1 MKRLRICS
9 GVLSVA
15 WNARKVRP
23 AGAVLTATL
32 IVAGLGAGVGLSI
45 FRPFHHHWVFIQSA
59 FAATATDDPTTV
71 ELNPVVTPPNP
82 AKLHPVE
89 RVRRDEFGIV
99 GSFPLDEE
107 DLESLLYPS
116 VTEEE
121 KAAVLEG
128 LKFFTTP
135 HTAPEGLGPFAN
147 QRFCQGCHL
156 NSADVIR
163 KDRDRDEDEDRDKDK
178 DRDKDGDRDRDRDG
192 DKDRD
197 KDGDRDRD
205 RDRERENRDRLV
217 TTSSIASRASRS
229 SPTNFS
235 FTSFDPV
242 TGGGRAPDNVDAIF
256 NTGKTA
262 AFTLFGDFS
271 PSTVAFRSF
280 FTAGGVQRVR
290 PSLDACLPD
299 RIPLVSEDPNLAG
312 GIDPVTF
319 LSPLGFRRTTGERAA
334 PPYIGRGLIEAVF
347 DAEILANEAAQQN
360 PINSSLDQAGDFPE
374 CGSTDCLAG
383 RHNQN
388 TSNQAFVGGHT
399 DTRVGRLGLRAAGP
413 TLMQFM
419 IGGSQGELGF
429 TSPLLP
435 TEPFSITN
443 LNRPGCVV
451 PPGVPDPN
459 IPLSTPVSLRA
470 LIRLVSLPEFGKPL
484 LHVLKKKNPA
494 KPFPKGSPEERVQRG
509 AQLFGIDLVAFANRM
524 IPGRM
529 PAAGDGRDQHAIN
542 QADRKLNCAGCH
554 LPVVTT
560 GELPAE
566 VGAEHLSNV
575 WVPLFS
581 DLLIHRGPTIDA
593 ERIAPTQRLP
603 VAVQRVNDAGELFDT
618 LDLVRGMAD
627 DTLPNQGVATG
638 REWRTPPLMGLGRI
652 GPPFFHDGRIY
663 LSKESVSTTPAGT
676 VYSDS
681 GTTNAPLV
689 VETLQNAIRAAIE
702 LHDLPAPFDAPNQST
717 EAGGGCP
724 VVPGNRIGDVVYQN
738 GAADICPP
746 YAGATSQQ
754 NRGDARKVV
763 RRWRRLSEEDQLAV
777 VEFLKQL

>member
-9 GVLSVA
+9 GVLSA
-15 WNARKVRP
+15 ARNARKVRP

-32 IVAGLGAGVGLSI
+32 IVAGLGVGVGLSI
-45 FRPFHHHWVFIQSA
+45 FRPFRDHWVFIQSA
-59 FAATATDDPTTV
+59 FATTATDSPTTV

-89 RVRRDEFGIV
+89 RVRRDKFGIV
-99 GSFPLDEE
+99 GSFPLDEQ
-107 DLESLLYPS
+107 DLESLVYPS
-116 VTEEE
+116 LTEEE

-135 HTAPEGLGPFAN
+135 HTAQEGLGPFAN

-163 KDRDRDEDEDRDKDK
+163 KD
-178 DRDKDGDRDRDRDG
+178 G
-192 DKDRD
+192 
-197 KDGDRDRD
+197 D
-205 RDRERENRDRLV
+205 RDRERENSDRLV

-229 SPTNFS
+229 STTNFS
-235 FTSFDPV
+235 FTSFDPL

-262 AFTLFGDFS
+262 AFTLFGDFR
-271 PSTVAFRSF
+271 PSTATFSSF
-280 FTAGGVQRVR
+280 FTSGGVQRVR
-290 PSLDACLPD
+290 PSLEACLPD

-319 LSPLGFRRTTGERAA
+319 LSQSGFRRTTGERAA

-383 RHNQN
+383 RHNMN

-429 TSPLLP
+429 TSPLFP
-435 TEPFSITN
+435 TEPLSTTN
-443 LNRPGCVV
+443 LNRPGCVS
-451 PPGVPDPN
+451 PPGVPNPN

-484 LHVLKKKNPA
+484 LHVLREKNPA

-509 AQLFGIDLVAFANRM
+509 AELFGIDLVAFANRM

-529 PAAGDGRDQHAIN
+529 PAGGDGRDQHAIN

-603 VAVQRVNDAGELFDT
+603 VAVQRVDEDTGHIFVT

-652 GPPFFHDGRIY
+652 GPPFFHDGRVY

-689 VETLQNAIRAAIE
+689 VGTLQTAIRAAIE
-702 LHDLPAPFDAPNQST
+702 VHDLPAPFDAPNQST
-717 EAGGGCP
+717 ELGGGCP
-724 VVPGNRIGDVVYQN
+724 VVPGNRIGNVIYQN
-738 GAADICPP
+738 GAADICPR
-746 YAGATSQQ
+746 YESATSQQ
-754 NRGDARKVV
+754 NRGDARKVI
-763 RRWRRLSEEDQLAV
+763 RRWRRLSEDDQLAV
-777 VEFLKQL
+777 IEFLKQL